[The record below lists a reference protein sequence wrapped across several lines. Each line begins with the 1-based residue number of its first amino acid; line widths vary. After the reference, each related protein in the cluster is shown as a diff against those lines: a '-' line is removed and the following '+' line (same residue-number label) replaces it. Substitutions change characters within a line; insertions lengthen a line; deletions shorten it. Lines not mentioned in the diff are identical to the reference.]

1 VDLMERGG
9 RVGLWAAGAALFA
22 VICCAGPAL
31 VALVAGL
38 GLGAWTGAHAGWLT
52 GLAVVAVV
60 AGAMT
65 LRRRHARRCRR

>member
-1 VDLMERGG
+1 M
-9 RVGLWAAGAALFA
+9 GLWAAGAGLLA
-22 VICCAGPAL
+22 VLCCAGPAL

-38 GLGAWTGAHAGWLT
+38 GLGAWTGAHVGWLA

-60 AGAMT
+60 VGAVT

>member
-9 RVGLWAAGAALFA
+9 RVGLWAGGAALLA
-22 VICCAGPAL
+22 VLCCTGPAV

-38 GLGAWTGAHAGWLT
+38 GLGAWTGAHAGWLA
-52 GLAVVAVV
+52 GLAVVAAVV
-60 AGAMT
+60 GATT

>member
-1 VDLMERGG
+1 MEGG
-9 RVGLWAAGAALFA
+9 GQVGLWAAGAALVA
-22 VICCAGPAL
+22 VLCCAGPAL

-38 GLGAWTGAHAGWLT
+38 GLVAWTGAHAGWLT